1 MFSNLNDLIDYLK
14 NNLITSEY
22 NGLINYKK
30 IINKYNGDD
39 WKKFVNI
46 NNNNYNR
53 KILFKNKIL
62 EIIIITWNTD
72 QKSPIHGHPDGG
84 CLLKVLKGNINE
96 HFYSKKN
103 KLIKNKLNTNDISYI
118 HNDYGK
124 HLIVNNSDEIAVTLH
139 IYLN

>member
-22 NGLINYKK
+22 NGLINYKT
-30 IINKYNGDD
+30 IIKNYSGND

-46 NNNNYNR
+46 NKNNYNR
-53 KILFKNKIL
+53 NILFKNKIF
-62 EIIIITWNTD
+62 EIIIITWNTN